1 MFKRIDPIPEKAA
14 KRPRRNDI
22 VATAHA
28 TGLARSLRRRMSPPE
43 VALWTKLRGNRL
55 LGLRFRRQHPIGRY
69 IADFCC
75 LELGLIVEVDGCGHF
90 KRESRRVHDAVRN
103 EWMASQGMHILRI
116 SALEIGNLPRAVGV
130 IRREC
135 ERILAVRKP
144 AEPPPSCIAKPRTT
158 PPPLAAGED
167 FRGDVPF

>member
-1 MFKRIDPIPEKAA
+1 MFKRIAPVPEKIG

-43 VALWTKLRGNRL
+43 VALWTQLRGNRL

-69 IADFCC
+69 IADICC
-75 LELGLIVEVDGCGHF
+75 LEIGLVVEVDGRGHR
-90 KRESRRVHDAVRN
+90 KRKSRLTHDAVRN
-103 EWMASQGMHILRI
+103 EWMSFQGMQILRI
-116 SALEIGNLPRAVGV
+116 SAIEIADLSHVVRI
-130 IRREC
+130 IRQEC
-135 ERILAVRKP
+135 ERILAVRRP
-144 AEPPPSCIAKPRTT
+144 AEPPPSSFAKARST

-167 FRGDVPF
+167 LRSGQRF